1 MARRN
6 YVSDFTR
13 RNPVMKATGGIPET
27 TLNYAEDTS
36 GTFAS
41 QRQPSE
47 LDRILA
53 TVKPPRS
60 KGVDP
65 FDGMTAPGSFRAS
78 AEQGAF
84 DSLTHRPGTLSPD
97 AQRRILGVKRGTT
110 NMPVPPVAQAPG
122 MLGMN
127 GLKPP
132 VIAQLAPGPGTIP
145 AKMLADPFGDVNL
158 QSRPPQFNT
167 SLGNSDPVIPVA
179 PTAPSRAEVAGQT
192 TRRFIGDV
200 LGAIPKESVWGT
212 SRVQPPPTRDTPI
225 MDVPKIASNFFRGFN
240 NPGPAGVTNA
250 TAAQFTTPTKE
261 NPLPGTDTTPATNID
276 KSESSLA
283 KFGLSEDELARKKK
297 LAMFGGF

>member
-13 RNPVMKATGGIPET
+13 RNPVMKATGGIPDT

-47 LDRILA
+47 LNRILA

-60 KGVDP
+60 NGVDQ
-65 FDGMTAPGSFRAS
+65 FNGTTAPGSFRVN

-84 DSLTHRPGTLSPD
+84 DSLTQRPGALSPD

-110 NMPVPPVAQAPG
+110 NMPVPPAGQLPVVAPLAQQPG
-122 MLGMN
+122 
-127 GLKPP
+127 
-132 VIAQLAPGPGTIP
+132 VIP

-158 QSRPPQFNT
+158 QSPTRPPFANT
-167 SLGNSDPVIPVA
+167 SLGNSDPVFPVA
-179 PTAPSRAEVAGQT
+179 PTPPGRAEVAGQT
-192 TRRFIGDV
+192 TRRV
-200 LGAIPKESVWGT
+200 LGNVLSAIPKESMFG
-212 SRVQPPPTRDTPI
+212 SSQIQAPAQPDAPLI
-225 MDVPKIASNFFRGFN
+225 NVPQIASNFFRGFN

-276 KSESSLA
+276 KSETSLA

-297 LAMFGGF
+297 LAFSGF

>member
-13 RNPVMKATGGIPET
+13 RNPVMKGTGGIKEV
-27 TLNYAEDTS
+27 TLDYSEDHS
-36 GTFAS
+36 GTFGS
-41 QRQPSE
+41 QRNPSE

-60 KGVDP
+60 SGVDP
-65 FDGMTAPGSFRAS
+65 FNGTAPASSFRAS

-84 DSLTHRPGTLSPD
+84 DSLTHRPGTLSPE

-110 NMPVPPVAQAPG
+110 NMPVPPAAQAPVAQP
-122 MLGMN
+122 L
-127 GLKPP
+127 
-132 VIAQLAPGPGTIP
+132 AQLAPSPGTIP
-145 AKMLADPFGDVNL
+145 AKMLADPFGGVNAE
-158 QSRPPQFNT
+158 SRPPQFNT
-167 SLGNSDPVIPVA
+167 SLGNSDPVFPIA
-179 PTAPSRAEVAGQT
+179 PTPPGRAEVAGQT
-192 TRRFIGDV
+192 TRRVLGNV
-200 LGAIPKESVWGT
+200 LGAIPKET
-212 SRVQPPPTRDTPI
+212 SFGSSHVTAPAQPDAPI
-225 MDVPKIASNFFRGFN
+225 LDVPKIASNFFRGFN

-250 TAAQFTTPTKE
+250 TAAQFKTPTKE

>member
-13 RNPVMKATGGIPET
+13 RNPVMKATGGIPDV
-27 TLNYAEDTS
+27 TLDYSEDTS
-36 GTFAS
+36 GTFRS

-47 LDRILA
+47 LDKILA

-60 KGVDP
+60 NGVDP
-65 FDGMTAPGSFRAS
+65 FGGTTPGSFRAS
-78 AEQGAF
+78 AEMGAF

-110 NMPVPPVAQAPG
+110 NAPVPPAAQAPVAQP
-122 MLGMN
+122 L
-127 GLKPP
+127 
-132 VIAQLAPGPGTIP
+132 AQLAPSPGTIP
-145 AKMLADPFGDVNL
+145 ARMLADPFGNVNAE
-158 QSRPPQFNT
+158 SRPPQFNT
-167 SLGNSDPVIPVA
+167 SLGNSDPVIPVT
-179 PTAPSRAEVAGQT
+179 PTAPTRAEVAGQT
-192 TRRFIGDV
+192 TRRVLGNV
-200 LGAIPKESVWGT
+200 LGAIPKET
-212 SRVQPPPTRDTPI
+212 SFGSSHVTAPTQPDAPLINIPQ
-225 MDVPKIASNFFRGFN
+225 IASNFFRGFN

-297 LAMFGGF
+297 LAFSGF